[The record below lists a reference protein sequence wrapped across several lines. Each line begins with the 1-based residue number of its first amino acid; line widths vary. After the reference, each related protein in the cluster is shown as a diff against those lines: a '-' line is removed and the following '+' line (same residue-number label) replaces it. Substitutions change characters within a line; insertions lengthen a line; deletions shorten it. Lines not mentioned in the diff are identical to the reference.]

1 MNPIPLTKEQ
11 KEHLIEMCNHINPY
25 VKFHFWVNNQGK
37 NEGFI
42 GYNETFTL
50 GIKKSYPAL
59 SIHWFEYTILT
70 LLPALI
76 KDNYSRGNIIG
87 QVLFDRKHPIDILW
101 VAYQL
106 KFKPKKS

>member
-1 MNPIPLTKEQ
+1 MNPLPLSKEQ
-11 KEHLIEMCNHINPY
+11 KDHLIEMCNHINPY
-25 VKFHFWVNNQGK
+25 VKFQFWEFQQGH
-37 NEGFI
+37 I
-42 GYNETFTL
+42 GYAQTFVK
-50 GIKKSYPAL
+50 GISKTYPAL
-59 SIHWFEYTILT
+59 TIHWFEYTILT

-101 VAYQL
+101 VAYQI